1 MDVGPVAAESKEEK
15 IARLQKVVA
24 GAKQRAE
31 EGGGAHVTVV
41 DSSASADAHRPAA
54 EAQAE
59 TGAASAAPLS
69 APAAGASPVAGA
81 ETPEDLAPDEVGA
94 ATAPTPTTSHA
105 AGEPNRSLMKRST
118 YAGIED
124 TGPVPGESHE
134 EKIARL
140 TKVVEG
146 AKQRAEGG

>member
-1 MDVGPVAAESKEEK
+1 MAVK
-15 IARLQKVVA
+15 
-24 GAKQRAE
+24 
-31 EGGGAHVTVV
+31 
-41 DSSASADAHRPAA
+41 
-54 EAQAE
+54 
-59 TGAASAAPLS
+59 
-69 APAAGASPVAGA
+69 
-81 ETPEDLAPDEVGA
+81 
-94 ATAPTPTTSHA
+94 
-105 AGEPNRSLMKRST
+105 MKRST